1 MKSLFGTSKGGGGGT
16 GRRDL
21 FPYLLILP
29 VVLSLALVNLYPVL
43 SALRL
48 STVDY
53 NLMLGD
59 ETFVGLENYADAIR
73 DSVFWRVLANTLVW
87 TVGSIAVATPLGL
100 AAALLLHR
108 PIRGRGVFRAL
119 ALVPWVTPPVVVA
132 FMWTFLVSDTFSP
145 ISAVLQSVGLIARP
159 IPFLGGAEIGAGP
172 LTLPMM
178 TVMAV
183 NIWGGFPFLMV
194 VFLAGLQSIPDELY
208 EAARIDGAGA
218 WQRFRNVTLPL
229 LWPLVEITILL
240 DAIWQFG
247 RFNLNYLMTGG
258 GPFNATNILAVYI
271 FQNAFQLF
279 RFGYGAA
286 VGVIMFLVML
296 PAAIVYVAAARRRIA
311 AEGV

>member
-1 MKSLFGTSKGGGGGT
+1 MTSSPATVSDSGDT
-16 GRRDL
+16 PRRRDL
-21 FPYLLILP
+21 FPYLLVLPLILA
-29 VVLSLALVNLYPVL
+29 VLLVNVYPVL
-43 SALRL
+43 AALQL
-48 STVDY
+48 SLVDY
-53 NLMLGD
+53 NLMLG
-59 ETFVGLENYADAIR
+59 EQTFVGLENYAAALQ
-73 DSVFWRVLANTLVW
+73 DSVFWQVFANTLVW
-87 TVGSIAVATPLGL
+87 TVGSIAIASPLGL
-100 AAALLLHR
+100 AAALLLHQ
-108 PIRGRGVFRAL
+108 PIRGRGLFRAL
-119 ALVPWVTPPVVVA
+119 VLVPWVTPPVVVA

-145 ISAVLQSVGLIARP
+145 ISAVLQGMGLITRP
-159 IPFLGGAEIGAGP
+159 IPFLGGIEIGVGP

-178 TVMAV
+178 TVMAI

-194 VFLAGLQSIPDELY
+194 VFLAGLQSIPDDLY

-218 WQRFRNVTLPL
+218 WERFRNVTLPL

-286 VGVIMFLVML
+286 VGVMMFGVML
-296 PAAIVYVAAARRRIA
+296 PAAIIYVVAARRRIL
-311 AEGV
+311 AEGI